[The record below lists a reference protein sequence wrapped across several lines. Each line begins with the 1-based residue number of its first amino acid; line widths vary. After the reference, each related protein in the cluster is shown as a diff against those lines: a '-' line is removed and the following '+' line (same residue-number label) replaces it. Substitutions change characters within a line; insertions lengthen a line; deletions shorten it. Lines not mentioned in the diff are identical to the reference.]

1 MNPTLLGVLSFA
13 VFPAI
18 AVMVGGGVALTRSPG
33 PAMRS
38 AIQHFAAGV
47 IFCVLATELLPD
59 LLHRRMPLV
68 TVIGFSFGVTA
79 MLGLKY
85 FAARKNQKNA
95 APANRPST
103 LIVAMG
109 IDIAL
114 DGMLIGLGFAA
125 GQKQG
130 LLLTIALVLEVLFL
144 GVSCATSLT
153 SDGAPHLK
161 IIRTTA
167 VLAGL
172 LLVGA
177 SVGAWALTT
186 LPAAMLDG
194 LLAFGV
200 AALLYLVT
208 EELLVEAHE
217 APETSFQTAMFFVGF
232 IVLFTIDMLL

>member
-1 MNPTLLGVLSFA
+1 MNRALLGVLSFA

-18 AVMVGGGVALTRSPG
+18 AVMVGGGVALIRSPG

-68 TVIGFSFGVTA
+68 TVIGFSLGVGA

-85 FAARKNQKNA
+85 FAARKNHKDA
-95 APANRPST
+95 TSANRPST
-103 LIVAMG
+103 LIVVMG

-144 GVSCATSLT
+144 GVSCATSLV
-153 SDGAPHLK
+153 SSVSRLK

-177 SVGAWALTT
+177 SAGALALTT
-186 LPAAMLDG
+186 LPAAVLDG

-217 APETSFQTAMFFVGF
+217 APETPFQTAMFFVGF